1 MKVMYTVD
9 ELSKKIKEKKSLFL
23 AGDEKVLSK
32 LPKGR
37 WIGGTIPYFMAENG
51 GEFSQDKIYATE
63 LPAYISDLKIKAYTS
78 KTIPNVYKDLPD
90 NGFGLIVIPATS
102 KTHLEFALKS
112 PSYEGFGTSPLI
124 GWIAGINLADL
135 GKISP
140 KVLNGETLEVL
151 EDGALVLQAK
161 LPENKAAD
169 INIINIFQQGQG
181 DALSFKED
189 GFSVKTVLVN
199 GKETNFADY
208 ILENGLDTR
217 LPLVADYYGAL
228 VNISFQNV
236 DKDKKEVQF
245 YAPVFKGMMY
255 KLAAPVKDYIQLFS
269 SQLPKEGADHI
280 TFSCNCILNYL
291 YSELEGKKTGAVT
304 GPITFGEIAYQ
315 LLNQTMVYLTI
326 DEI

>member
-9 ELSKKIKEKKSLFL
+9 ELSKKIKENKSLFL

-140 KVLNGETLEVL
+140 KVINGETLEVL

-269 SQLPKEGADHI
+269 SQLPEEGADHI